1 MKSNRGTIMQP
12 IRPVGLSR
20 RSFLK
25 GALSSTTLVSLAGTV
40 PQFLLTASTK
50 AAESNGQTILIVLQ
64 LSGGNDGLNTVIP
77 YSDDVYKKGRPSL
90 AIGADRIR
98 KVDSYIGLHPSME
111 GFSKL
116 LEDHRLGI
124 VQGVGY
130 PTPDRSHFSSMDIWQ
145 SARRDTGGSGD
156 GAFASNAGHRAT
168 GWLGRLLDSQ
178 SDAGGASGDLP
189 AVQLSSGAARL
200 PLALVG
206 EHAHVTSIQS
216 PEAFKLDDGG
226 DTRVARAIQQ
236 ATEAT
241 RAGNDDLVTFLQDGA
256 RAALRSS
263 KQVQE
268 SLNRYKTDVKYPE
281 TNLARRLK
289 TIAQLIDA
297 GLATRI
303 YYLDLDGFD
312 THASQAASHANLLGE
327 LSGAV
332 TAFTRDLDQ
341 HGHGQRAMLMT
352 FSEFGRR
359 LRENASQGTDHGAA
373 APMFLAGGKVKP
385 GLLGKYPSLTDLD
398 EGDLKFTTDFRSV
411 YAAVLEQWLG
421 VAAEPILGGR
431 FAPIS
436 LTA

>member
-1 MKSNRGTIMQP
+1 MQFM
-12 IRPVGLSR
+12 RPLGFSR

-25 GALSSTTLVSLAGTV
+25 GALSSSTLVSLAPV
-40 PQFLLTASTK
+40 IPQFLLSASAK
-50 AAESNGQTILIVLQ
+50 AAESHGQTILIVLQ

-77 YSDDVYKKGRPSL
+77 WADDVYRRSRPSL
-90 AIGADRIR
+90 AIGADRVR
-98 KVDSYIGLHPSME
+98 KIDSYVGLHPSME

-124 VQGVGY
+124 VLGAGY
-130 PTPDRSHFSSMDIWQ
+130 PIPDRSHFSSMDIWQ
-145 SARRDTGGSGD
+145 SARRDSAGEGN
-156 GAFASNAGHRAT
+156 GALASNASHRAT
-168 GWLGRLLDSQ
+168 GWLGRFLDAS
-178 SDAGGASGDLP
+178 AGLNGAANDLP
-189 AVQLSSGAARL
+189 AMQLSSGAGRL
-200 PLALVG
+200 PLALLG
-206 EHAHVTSIQS
+206 EHAQVTSLRS

-226 DTRVARAIQQ
+226 DARIARAIQQ
-236 ATEAT
+236 ATDAA
-241 RAGNDDLVTFLQDGA
+241 RAGDNDLITFMQEGA

-268 SLNRYKTDVKYPE
+268 SLSRYKTDVKYPD
-281 TNLARRLK
+281 TGLARRLK
-289 TIAQLIDA
+289 TVAQLIDA
-297 GLATRI
+297 GLSTRI

-312 THASQAASHANLLGE
+312 THANQAAAHAALLGE

-332 TAFTRDLDQ
+332 SAFTRDLDQ

-359 LRENASQGTDHGAA
+359 VHENGSQGTDHGAA

-398 EGDLKFTTDFRSV
+398 EGDLKFTTDFRSI

-421 VAAEPILGGR
+421 VKAKPILGDE
-431 FAPIS
+431 FPS
-436 LTA
+436 LAVTT

>member
-1 MKSNRGTIMQP
+1 MQP
-12 IRPVGLSR
+12 IQSVGLSR

-25 GALSSTTLVSLAGTV
+25 GTLASTTLVSLAGTI
-40 PQFLLTASTK
+40 PQFLLRASAR
-50 AAESNGQTILIVLQ
+50 AAESRSQTILIVLQ

-77 YSDDVYKKGRPSL
+77 YADDVYRKGRPSL
-90 AIGADRIR
+90 AIGADRVR
-98 KVDSYIGLHPSME
+98 KIDGYAGLHPSME

-145 SARRDTGGSGD
+145 SARRDTAGSGD
-156 GAFASNAGHRAT
+156 GAFASNAGHRTT
-168 GWLGRLLDSQ
+168 GWLGRLLDAQ
-178 SDAGGASGDLP
+178 SDGASGDLP
-189 AVQLSSGAARL
+189 AMQLSSGAARL

-216 PEAFKLDDGG
+216 PEAFKLDVGG
-226 DTRVARAIQQ
+226 DARIARAIQQ
-236 ATEAT
+236 ATDAT
-241 RAGNDDLVTFLQDGA
+241 RAGGDDLVTFLQDGA

-268 SLNRYKTDVKYPE
+268 SLSRYKTDVKYPE

-297 GLATRI
+297 GLTTRI

-312 THASQAASHANLLGE
+312 THANQAAAHANLLGE

-359 LRENASQGTDHGAA
+359 VRENASQGTDHGAA

-385 GLLGKYPSLTDLD
+385 GLLGQYPTLTDLD

-411 YAAVLEQWLG
+411 YAAVLEQWLDVSAG
-421 VAAEPILGGR
+421 PIMGGR
-431 FAPIS
+431 FAPIT

>member
-1 MKSNRGTIMQP
+1 MI
-12 IRPVGLSR
+12 
-20 RSFLK
+20 
-25 GALSSTTLVSLAGTV
+25 
-40 PQFLLTASTK
+40 PQFLLDASAK
-50 AAESNGQTILIVLQ
+50 AAESHGQTILIVLQ

-77 YSDDVYKKGRPSL
+77 YADDVYRSGRPSL
-90 AIGADRIR
+90 GIGADRVR
-98 KVDSYIGLHPSME
+98 KIDSYVGLHPSME

-145 SARRDTGGSGD
+145 SARRDAPGAGD
-156 GAFASNAGHRAT
+156 GAFASSAGHRAT
-168 GWLGRLLDSQ
+168 GWLGRLLDAQ
-178 SDAGGASGDLP
+178 AGGASGDLP
-189 AVQLSSGAARL
+189 AMQLSSGAARL

-226 DTRVARAIQQ
+226 DARLTRAIQK
-236 ATEAT
+236 ATDAV
-241 RAGNDDLVTFLQDGA
+241 RAGDDDLVTFLQEGA

-268 SLNRYKTDVKYPE
+268 SLSRYKTDVKYPE
-281 TNLARRLK
+281 TSLARRLK

-297 GLATRI
+297 GLSTRI

-312 THASQAASHANLLGE
+312 THANQGAAHANLLGE

-332 TAFTRDLDQ
+332 TAFTRNLDQ
-341 HGHGQRAMLMT
+341 HGHGQRALLMT

-359 LRENASQGTDHGAA
+359 VRENASQGTDHGAA

-411 YAAVLEQWLG
+411 YAAVLGQWLG
-421 VAAEPILGGR
+421 VPAEPVLGGE
-431 FAPIS
+431 FPPIDV
-436 LTA
+436 TV